1 MCDHETKQ
9 QVPASSQF
17 YLDLHSTPMRYGKSA
32 GVHEINEQCRRKANM
47 SLKKAAPGAP
57 FGWTSEG
64 TPYHGTTYALRD
76 SANGLKFASVSTRNA
91 EPQYFLEVHQ
101 RSDEQVALGTETHGT
116 VGGLQAGES
125 SSASA
130 GEVLEPRLLAK
141 AHAIFVRLLGAQ
153 TVKRFEDAE
162 KTMPHGDEPAGA
174 DSDSSD
180 VSEPPD
186 DDEDQPAPSSEITKA
201 KTPSGHA
208 STSKASAESEAS
220 KAIGQKR
227 QARMAMVDE
236 IRQQQEANKR
246 PARCLWTDHPIASSI
261 NPAAA
266 GGLDDVT

>member
-1 MCDHETKQ
+1 MPPQSEHVAE
-9 QVPASSQF
+9 
-17 YLDLHSTPMRYGKSA
+17 
-32 GVHEINEQCRRKANM
+32 E
-47 SLKKAAPGAP
+47 AAPGAP

-64 TPYHGTTYALRD
+64 TPYHGTTYALID
-76 SANGLKFASVSTRNA
+76 SANGLKFASVSTRNG
-91 EPQYFLEVHQ
+91 EPSVLLEVHQ
-101 RSDEQVALGTETHGT
+101 RSDEQGCALGTGDARYSW
-116 VGGLQAGES
+116 GAQAGES
-125 SSASA
+125 SSATA
-130 GEVLEPRLLAK
+130 GEVLEPHLLAK
-141 AHAIFVRLLGAQ
+141 AHSIFVRLLGAQ

-246 PARCLWTDHPIASSI
+246 TRAMPVD
-261 NPAAA
+261 
-266 GGLDDVT
+266 

>member
-1 MCDHETKQ
+1 
-9 QVPASSQF
+9 
-17 YLDLHSTPMRYGKSA
+17 MRYGKSA

-91 EPQYFLEVHQ
+91 GNPQYFWKSI
-101 RSDEQVALGTETHGT
+101 SDLTSRVALSALETHGT

-125 SSASA
+125 SSATA
-130 GEVLEPRLLAK
+130 GEVLEPHLLAK
-141 AHAIFVRLLGAQ
+141 AHSIFVRLLGAQ

-220 KAIGQKR
+220 KAIGHKR

-246 PARCLWTDHPIASSI
+246 TRAMPVD
-261 NPAAA
+261 
-266 GGLDDVT
+266 